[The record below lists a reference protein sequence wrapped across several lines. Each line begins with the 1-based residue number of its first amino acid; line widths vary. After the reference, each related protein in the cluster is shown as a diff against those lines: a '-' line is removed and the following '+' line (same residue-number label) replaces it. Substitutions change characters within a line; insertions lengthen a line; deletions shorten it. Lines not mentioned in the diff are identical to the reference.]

1 MALFTA
7 TPGRRRLA
15 MIALLSLAVAGGVI
29 RHYAPNPS
37 TLRDVGTLLLV
48 LWLPAVGNL
57 IAWLI
62 RKIPRSVPPATEF
75 APGAV
80 FAPQL
85 KVALERTELAAE
97 AVVPP
102 DLADG
107 IVLVGRR
114 GFVARVGEPLVRL
127 LAVAGEQE
135 AMLEL
140 LHPQG
145 ALPQLGAGTEFH
157 LLVGTTAVAKGRVLE
172 SPGFPPSRE

>member
-15 MIALLSLAVAGGVI
+15 MVVLLTLAVAGGVI
-29 RHYAPNPS
+29 RKLAPDPS

-62 RKIPRSVPPATEF
+62 KRIPRSVPPATEF

-85 KVALERTELAAE
+85 RVRVERTELAAE
-97 AVVPP
+97 AALPP
-102 DLADG
+102 DLADV

-114 GFVARVGEPLVRL
+114 GFVARMGQPLVVL
-127 LAVAGEQE
+127 LAVPGEQE

-145 ALPQLGAGTEFH
+145 ALPQLPAGTEFH
-157 LLVGTTAVAKGRVLE
+157 LLVGTSAVAKGRVL
-172 SPGFPPSRE
+172 